1 MAAPAVDSL
10 LVDPTRLSIVSLL
23 SSSRWVEFGF
33 VRDTVGLSDSALSK
47 QISKLCDQGYVE
59 VERGYVG
66 KRPRTWINLTEAGK
80 AALLNH
86 VAALQAIVDRS
97 QQAGESH
104 KEGTPLPRTTGPSHP
119 ADPRMPA

>member
-1 MAAPAVDSL
+1 MAGAAIDPL

-47 QISKLCDQGYVE
+47 QVSKLCDQGYVE

-66 KRPRTWINLTEAGK
+66 KRPRTWINLSEAGK
-80 AALLNH
+80 AALLSH
-86 VAALQAIVDRS
+86 VAALHSIVERS

-104 KEGTPLPRTTGPSHP
+104 NEGKAPVRTIGSSRPAGPP
-119 ADPRMPA
+119 MPA